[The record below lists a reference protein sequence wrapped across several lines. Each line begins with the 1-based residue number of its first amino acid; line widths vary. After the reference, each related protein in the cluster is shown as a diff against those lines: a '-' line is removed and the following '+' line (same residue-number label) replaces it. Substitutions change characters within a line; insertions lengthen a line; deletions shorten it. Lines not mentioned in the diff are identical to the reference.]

1 MAKTV
6 LTEGQR
12 SLLPSFFKTEYPTVE
27 PLTEEEIV
35 AIASGGLS
43 PLFLPEEKLLS
54 FLIVANGLYR
64 SGLPLISDHEYD
76 FTFLSALKNKN
87 PEHPFLHSIESEPV
101 VEAKTIELP
110 SRMLSTEKAYDFA
123 AIKRWANRIKKIA
136 DRERI
141 DFKGL
146 VFRGTPKL
154 DGFAAFDDGKILY
167 TRGDGRRGT
176 NVTRAFDR
184 GLQVAQG
191 GRRGLGAGEIV
202 VDRNYF
208 AKNLAEHFDN
218 SRNIQAS
225 LLREKDLDPVV
236 SKTVTDGA
244 AVFYPFSLLPDWF
257 GGWSELEEDFE
268 SVVGELWNKVSY
280 DTDGIVFEIMDENLR
295 QVMGAT
301 MHHHRWQIAFKR
313 NTESAQ
319 VRVIRV
325 VPQASRSG
333 RINPV
338 AEVEPTRLSGA
349 EIRRVTAHH
358 YGMVRDKGIGA
369 GCLVEMTRSGEV
381 IPKIEK
387 VIEPVGD
394 VTRELPVEC
403 PSCKGDVY
411 WDEDYLKCNNTLTC
425 PAQITNTIEHFFKT
439 LSNVDGFGPSS
450 IQKLY
455 EFGVVSL
462 PKIYSMGSEEFEKAG
477 FGPKQSE
484 NMVAQL
490 RRSRNEMIEDSR
502 FLAAFG
508 LARLGR
514 GNCDKLLQYCSLEK
528 VFELSREEIVKNIKG
543 FQDKTAEAVCNG
555 LASVKELFFELY
567 HLGFNLEVTPL
578 ADEQI
583 ELKNPVADKTIVFT
597 GAMASGSRADM
608 EKHAKA
614 LGASVGKT
622 ITGKTDLLVTGAK
635 VGASKMAK
643 ADKLGV
649 EILSEAAYLS
659 LIES

>member
-12 SLLPSFFKTEYPTVE
+12 SLLPSLLQTESSAALS
-27 PLTEEEIV
+27 LTEEEIV
-35 AIASGGLS
+35 AIANGGVSPAFLS
-43 PLFLPEEKLLS
+43 EEKLLS
-54 FLIVANGLYR
+54 FLIIANGLYR
-64 SGLPLISDHEYD
+64 AGIPLVSDQEYD
-76 FTFLSALKNKN
+76 FTFLAALKNKN
-87 PEHPFLHSIESEPV
+87 PSHPFLSTVESEPLV
-101 VEAKTIELP
+101 GTKAVELP
-110 SRMLSTEKAYDFA
+110 TRMLSTDKAYDFA
-123 AIKRWANRIKKIA
+123 AIKRWANRVKKAA
-136 DRERI
+136 DSEGV
-141 DFKGL
+141 DFGDL

-154 DGFAAFDDGKILY
+154 DGFAAYDDGKVLY

-176 NVTRAFDR
+176 DVTRAFDR
-184 GLQVAQG
+184 GLQVAQNG
-191 GRRGLGAGEIV
+191 KRGLGAGEIV

-208 AKNLAEHFDN
+208 AENLSEHFDN

-225 LLREKDLDPVV
+225 LLREKELDPVIA
-236 SKTVTDGA
+236 KTVADGA
-244 AVFYPFSLLPDWF
+244 AVFYPFALLPDWL
-257 GGWSELEEDFE
+257 GRWADLEASFE
-268 SVVGELWNKVSY
+268 SVVDNLWGKVPY
-280 DTDGIVFEIMDENLR
+280 DIDGIVFEIVDEKLR
-295 QVMGAT
+295 YVMGAT

-387 VIEPVGD
+387 VIEPVDD
-394 VTRELPVEC
+394 VEGELPTKC
-403 PSCKGDVY
+403 PSCHGDLY
-411 WDEDYLKCNNTLTC
+411 WDEDYLKCGNALSC
-425 PAQITNTIEHFFKT
+425 PAQITNTIEHFFKI
-439 LSNVDGFGPSS
+439 LGNIDGFGPSS

-455 EFGVVSL
+455 DMGISSL
-462 PKIYSMGSEEFEKAG
+462 PEIYSMTSEQFEEAG

-508 LARLGR
+508 LPRLGR
-514 GNCDKLLQYCSLEK
+514 GNSDKLLQHCPLEK
-528 VFELSREEIVKNIKG
+528 IFELSREEIVENIKG
-543 FQDKTAEAVCNG
+543 FQDKTAEAICNG
-555 LASVKELFFELY
+555 LSSVRELFFDLY
-567 HLGFNLEVTPL
+567 ELGFNLEITPL
-578 ADEQI
+578 LKEQV
-583 ELKNPVADKTIVFT
+583 ELENPIVGKTIVFT
-597 GAMASGSRADM
+597 GAMSGGSRADM
-608 EKHAKA
+608 EKQAKN
-614 LGASVGKT
+614 LGANVGKS
-622 ITGKTDLLVTGAK
+622 ITGKTDMLVTGAK

-643 ADKLGV
+643 AEKLGV
-649 EILSEAAYLS
+649 QILPESDYLL
-659 LIES
+659 LISD